1 MIYGIG
7 NDLLLIARMEKT
19 FERTGGR
26 IVQRIL
32 GPNEIQVYEARRKR
46 NQRRG
51 LAYLCTRFAA
61 KEAFSKAIGLGMHA
75 PMTWR
80 SVEVLNDST
89 GRPYLIYHG
98 PLAIMMQEK
107 NLHGQVTLTDEENMV
122 SAVVIVTSS
131 SINV

>member
-7 NDLLLIARMEKT
+7 NDLLVIARMEKT
-19 FERTGGR
+19 FERTSGR

-32 GPNEIQVYEARRKR
+32 GPSETLVYESRLKR
-46 NQRRG
+46 NKRRG

-61 KEAFSKAIGLGMHA
+61 KEAFSKAIGLGMHF

-80 SVEVLNDST
+80 SVEILNDPL

-98 PLAIMMQEK
+98 ELAKMMKDK

-122 SAVVIVTSS
+122 SAVVIVSLS
-131 SINV
+131 